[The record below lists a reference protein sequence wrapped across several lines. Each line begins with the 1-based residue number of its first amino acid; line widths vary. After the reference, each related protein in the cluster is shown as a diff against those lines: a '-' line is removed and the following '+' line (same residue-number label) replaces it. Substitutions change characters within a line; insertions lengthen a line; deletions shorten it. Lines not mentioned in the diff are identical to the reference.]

1 MQPPVADLS
10 LYDLAFQLPAYVSL
24 AATLACVLLLPLYFS
39 QRRDLERLHAW
50 MEREPGH
57 PQADIAASEALLD
70 RAETELEVLFGPEPQ
85 SPTGEQAGEQAVAEP
100 TVVAPPAPA
109 PPTPPTPARGLAA
122 AQRVTT
128 ERPAL
133 ERITTER
140 AALQPHP
147 HWRRLAGQVGQPRV
161 LSAVAALAVL
171 LGLVAIF
178 GSEELLKGGG
188 ESNQGPKPGA
198 IVPGD
203 VDVAVLNGTSVPGLA
218 AKVGDDVR
226 VNGFR
231 LGVVTNSHDQFDQT
245 VVMYGPGQQ
254 RAARKVAH
262 DLGVK
267 PLQPIDR
274 QTEQTADGADVVV
287 IAGADRAKP

>member
-1 MQPPVADLS
+1 MQLPVADLYD
-10 LYDLAFQLPAYVSL
+10 LTVDLAFQLPAYVSL
-24 AATLACVLLLPLYFS
+24 AAAVACVVLLPLYFS
-39 QRRDLERLHAW
+39 QRRDLQRLQAW

-70 RAETELEVLFGPEPQ
+70 RAETELEGLFGPERAP
-85 SPTGEQAGEQAVAEP
+85 SGEQLGERVVMEVTAVAP
-100 TVVAPPAPA
+100 PPPPPPAPA
-109 PPTPPTPARGLAA
+109 AGVPG

-140 AALQPHP
+140 AALLPHP
-147 HWRRLAGQVGQPRV
+147 RWRRLVARATQPRV
-161 LSAVAALAVL
+161 LSAVAAVAVL
-171 LGLVAIF
+171 LGVGAIF
-178 GSEELLKGGG
+178 GSERLLKGGG
-188 ESNQGPKPGA
+188 DSGQGPRPGA
-198 IVPGD
+198 IVPGE

-226 VNGFR
+226 ANGFR
-231 LGVVTNSHDQFDQT
+231 LGAVTNSRDQFDQT
-245 VVMYGPGQQ
+245 VVMYGHGQQ

-274 QTEQTADGADVVV
+274 QAEQTAGDADVVV

>member
-1 MQPPVADLS
+1 MQLPIAD
-10 LYDLAFQLPAYVSL
+10 LYDLAVDFAFQLPAYVSL
-24 AATLACVLLLPLYFS
+24 AAAVACVVLLPLYFS
-39 QRRDLERLHAW
+39 QRRDLERLQAW

-70 RAETELEVLFGPEPQ
+70 RAETELEALFGPERAPG
-85 SPTGEQAGEQAVAEP
+85 GEVGEVVTAVTAG
-100 TVVAPPAPA
+100 APPPPAAPA
-109 PPTPPTPARGLAA
+109 PGVPG

-133 ERITTER
+133 ERITMER
-140 AALQPHP
+140 AALLPHP
-147 HWRRLAGQVGQPRV
+147 RRRRLVARATQPRV
-161 LSAVAALAVL
+161 LSAVAAVAVL
-171 LGLVAIF
+171 LGLTAIF
-178 GSEELLKGGG
+178 GSERLLQGGG
-188 ESNQGPKPGA
+188 ESDQGPKPGA
-198 IVPGD
+198 IVPGE

-231 LGVVTNSHDQFDQT
+231 LGAVTNSRDQFDQT
-245 VVMYGPGQQ
+245 VVMYGRGRQ
-254 RAARKVAH
+254 RAAMKVAH

-274 QTEQTADGADVVV
+274 QTEQTAGDADVVV

>member
-1 MQPPVADLS
+1 MQPLLAALS
-10 LYDLAFQLPAYVSL
+10 LYDLAFELPAYISL
-24 AATLACVLLLPLYFS
+24 AAMLACIVLLPLYFS
-39 QRRDLERLHAW
+39 QRRDLERLRAW

-57 PQADIAASEALLD
+57 PQTDIVASEALLD
-70 RAETELEVLFGPEPQ
+70 RAETELEAFFASTPEAS
-85 SPTGEQAGEQAVAEP
+85 SPAPAAEQAVAEP
-100 TVVAPPAPA
+100 TVVAPPQV
-109 PPTPPTPARGLAA
+109 TPAGGLGA

-133 ERITTER
+133 ERITMER

-147 HWRRLAGQVGQPRV
+147 RWRRLVGRVSQPGV
-161 LSAVAALAVL
+161 LSGIAAIAVV

-178 GSEELLKGGG
+178 GSEEILKGVG
-188 ESNQGPKPGA
+188 ESGQGPKPGA
-198 IVPGD
+198 IVPGE

-231 LGVVTNSHDQFDQT
+231 LGAVTNSRDQFDQT
-245 VVMYGPGQQ
+245 VVMYARGQQ
-254 RAARKVAH
+254 RAAKKVAH

-274 QTEQTADGADVVV
+274 QTEQTAGDADVVV
-287 IAGADRAKP
+287 IAGADRA